1 MLIVSEVRKSTM
13 FSNEKPFA
21 VVRFRK
27 GAKGSKFAVGSLN
40 DGQSYSLTY
49 NLSLIYP
56 EIRDEGG
63 NFDAKEAYKMFKKEM
78 ALGAEEPVNG
88 YDVPISSLNDKGIT
102 RVRIKGSDREPMSVM
117 HPACYGDADAAK
129 AIAQASFNRQIREKT
144 FIPVLP
150 VDIKTDED
158 SEDIEE

>member
-56 EIRDEGG
+56 EIKDDDG
-63 NFDAKEAYKMFKKEM
+63 NFDVKEAYKVFKKEM
-78 ALGAEEPVNG
+78 VVGAEEPVNG
-88 YDVPISSLNDKGIT
+88 FDVPIAELNDKGIT
-102 RVRIKGSDREPMSVM
+102 RVKIKGSDREPMSIM
-117 HPACYGDADAAK
+117 HPACYGSEDDARR
-129 AIAQASFNRQIREKT
+129 IAQASFNRQIREKT
-144 FIPVLP
+144 FIPV
-150 VDIKTDED
+150 TDGNTAKD
-158 SEDIEE
+158 DDDEEE

>member
-13 FSNEKPFA
+13 FSAEKPFA

-56 EIRDEGG
+56 DLKDDDG
-63 NFDAKEAYKMFKKEM
+63 NFDVKEAYKVFKKEM
-78 ALGAEEPVNG
+78 AVGAEEPVNG
-88 YDVPISSLNDKGIT
+88 FDVPISELNDKGIT

-117 HPACYGDADAAK
+117 HPACYGDESDARR
-129 AIAQASFNRQIREKT
+129 IAQASFNRQIREKT
-144 FIPVLP
+144 FIPV
-150 VDIKTDED
+150 VETEGAKDDDDE
-158 SEDIEE
+158 EE